1 MSAVPFLEPLVIEC
15 KNGPLQLRLKNTK
28 DNVLSTTFE
37 KILNIDTT
45 KSLKKLLVW
54 AFHK

>member
-1 MSAVPFLEPLVIEC
+1 MSGVPCLEPLVIEC
-15 KNGPLQLRLKNTK
+15 KNSPLQLRLKNTK

-45 KSLKKLLVW
+45 KSLKNLLV
-54 AFHK
+54 